1 MSKVSLAKLRS
12 LPSHNAADLS
22 LVKRSI
28 APCSHLNDE
37 LSNGKIEQKISARRE
52 INCPSKEINCPPHP
66 LLFTFHFSTSP
77 RHSAARFS
85 PSVRPALLAFLSKQ
99 LEKEER

>member
-66 LLFTFHFSTSP
+66 LLFTTFQLPPAT
-77 RHSAARFS
+77 SAARFS